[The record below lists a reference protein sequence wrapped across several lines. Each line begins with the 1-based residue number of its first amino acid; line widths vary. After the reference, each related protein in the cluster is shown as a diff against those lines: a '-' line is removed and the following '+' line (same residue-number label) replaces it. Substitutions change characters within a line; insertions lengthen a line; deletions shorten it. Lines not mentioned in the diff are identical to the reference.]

1 MKENDI
7 VSVRAQIT
15 PSVQNAE
22 VRPAVAAGL
31 PPGFRDERIA
41 GGSDV
46 PSQFQFNTPTT
57 LAFLPD
63 GRLLV
68 TEKGGKLRLVKNNLV
83 QPTAVLDL
91 TAQVSAVGDGGLIS
105 VAVDPD
111 FATNSF
117 IYLLYTNNNPREG
130 HLSRFQ
136 MSGDT
141 VNPSSET
148 VLLTTIADHET
159 HMVDDIRFGPNNT
172 LYASDGD
179 SSPFDTA
186 TVYSTRSQQANQTG
200 GKIYRMTRDGKGLA
214 TNPFGLGM
222 PTILLPRF
230 LRWDCVILF
239 ALPFSRMAV

>member
-1 MKENDI
+1 MNENNT
-7 VSVRAQIT
+7 VHVRAAVT
-15 PSVQNAE
+15 PSVLN
-22 VRPAVAAGL
+22 PTGL

-41 GGSDV
+41 GGSDL
-46 PSQFQFNTPTT
+46 PGQFQFNTPTT

-63 GRLLV
+63 GGLLV
-68 TEKGGKLRLVKNNLV
+68 TEKGGKLRLVRNNLV

-91 TAQVSAVGDGGLIS
+91 TTQVSAAGDGGLIS

-130 HLSRFQ
+130 HVSRFQ
-136 MSGDT
+136 MSGDM

-200 GKIYRMTRDGKGLA
+200 GKIYRMTRDGKGVA

-230 LRWDCVILF
+230 LRWDCVILS
-239 ALPFSRMAV
+239 ALPFSQMAV